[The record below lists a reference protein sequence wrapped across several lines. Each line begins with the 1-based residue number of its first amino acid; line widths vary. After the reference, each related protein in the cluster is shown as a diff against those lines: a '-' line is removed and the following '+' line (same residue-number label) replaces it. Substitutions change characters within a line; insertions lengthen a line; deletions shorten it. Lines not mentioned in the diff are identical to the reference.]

1 MVAETPRIETERLVL
16 RRWDVAGDL
25 DAYAAICGDPEVMR
39 YIGDGSVATR
49 PRLRSGS
56 SSSSRPGTS
65 RASGSSRSSAA
76 TRASS
81 SATPVWRCPDFL
93 PEILPAVE
101 IGWRLG
107 RAHWGHGFATE
118 AARAALAFAWDPVG
132 LDRVVSVHAVG
143 NDASGNVMQ
152 KIGMHLD
159 RETVHPKNG
168 RRRARLRDR
177 PARYA
182 LTANA
187 APPAR
192 ADARIASSTRMH
204 ASPSANVGTGT
215 PVGASWPS
223 MPARSASHKRVYG
236 PTSRCV

>member
-1 MVAETPRIETERLVL
+1 VVAETPRIETERLVL
-16 RRWDVAGDL
+16 RRWDVTGDL

-49 PRLRSGS
+49 DECAEQLARYE
-56 SSSSRPGTS
+56 TM
-65 RASGSSRSSAA
+65 
-76 TRASS
+76 
-81 SATPVWRCPDFL
+81 WRERRFGLFALERRDTGELIGNTGLAIPDFL

-107 RAHWGHGFATE
+107 RAHWRQGFATE

-143 NDASGNVMQ
+143 NDPSGNVMQ

-168 RRRARLRDR
+168 RAVRVYAIDR
-177 PARYA
+177 P
-182 LTANA
+182 
-187 APPAR
+187 
-192 ADARIASSTRMH
+192 I
-204 ASPSANVGTGT
+204 TG
-215 PVGASWPS
+215 
-223 MPARSASHKRVYG
+223 
-236 PTSRCV
+236 